1 MAKSGSV
8 ALIGRPNAGKSTLMN
23 RWLGE
28 KLSIVSDKPQTTRR
42 RIVGI
47 LSEPRGQLVF
57 YDTPGIHRP
66 IHRMN
71 QQMMRFTVEA
81 LDDADVVALLVDVSE
96 APGKG
101 DAFTLDLVRR
111 SKSPKVLLLNKIDLV
126 KKEKLLPRIAAYAA
140 EAMFTEIVPISAR
153 DGDGAE
159 RALGVLWGL
168 LPEGEPAFDREL
180 LTVQTERFLVA
191 ERIREKVLER
201 TRDELPFATAVLI
214 ERWEEVPEKDLVRI
228 AAVLLVERSSQKP
241 ILVGKGGERIRDI
254 GTAARLDLEGYLGKR
269 VYLELF
275 VKVEPGWREKQEVLA
290 EIDRNAEA
298 VDLDPA

>member
-71 QQMMRFTVEA
+71 QQMMRYTIEA
-81 LDDADVVALLVDVSE
+81 LDDADVVALLVDVTE

-111 SKSPKVLLLNKIDLV
+111 SKSPKVLLLNKIDRV
-126 KKEKLLPRIAAYAA
+126 KKEKLLPRIAAYAGEGTFA
-140 EAMFTEIVPISAR
+140 EIVPISAK

-159 RALGVLWGL
+159 RALDVLWGL
-168 LPEGEPAFDREL
+168 LPEGQPTFDPEL

-201 TRDELPFATAVLI
+201 TRDELPFSTAVLI

-228 AAVLLVERSSQKP
+228 AASLLVERPSQKP
-241 ILVGKGGERIRDI
+241 ILVGKGGEKIRDI
-254 GTAARLDLEGYLGKR
+254 GTAARLDLEEYLGRR

-275 VKVEPGWREKQEVLA
+275 VKVEPDWREKKEILA

-298 VDLDPA
+298 VDLE